1 MKPVFA
7 ALLGAVLIVPSVSF
21 PSLLHAQESPLTL
34 QDALSIARARAA
46 QVLAATGR
54 VEEARARLFPAG
66 RRFRD
71 NPVVELG
78 GGRRQAERTFTDY
91 ELAVSQGFE
100 PGARRR
106 ARVAGAQAAVEAAEA
121 GLEDTRRV
129 YLGEAVS
136 AFFRTVA
143 AQERSRLSAETVR
156 LTADLLKT
164 IERRYEMGEITALDL
179 NRARIAA
186 ARAQAEQSAAEGERL
201 GRTGDLR
208 ALLGLDPGE
217 GLSLTGALRE
227 LPAYELETLLARTAE
242 RADLQALAAETRE
255 AEAQALLG
263 EALARPDFALR
274 TGYQREEGADVVS
287 AGVAIS
293 LPLFQRGQEEI
304 AVGRARAASLR
315 TQLEARKRAGQAE
328 VRAAFEAY
336 RRRVQAVEE
345 LERTAL
351 PAIEDNQALAQRSFE
366 VGEINLGDLLLIRR
380 EILETRLFHLDLTL
394 EARLAAVELETRAG
408 VSR

>member
-1 MKPVFA
+1 MRSALA
-7 ALLGAVLIVPSVSF
+7 ALLGAVLMV
-21 PSLLHAQESPLTL
+21 PSLLFPSPSAAQESPLTL
-34 QDALSIARARAA
+34 QEALGLARARAA
-46 QVLAATGR
+46 RVIAATGR
-54 VEEARARLFPAG
+54 VEEARARLFPAA

-78 GGRRQAERTFTDY
+78 GGRRQAGKTFTDY
-91 ELAVSQGFE
+91 EMAVSQGFE
-100 PGARRR
+100 PAARRR
-106 ARVAGAQAAVEAAEA
+106 ARIAGAQAAVEAAEA

-129 YLGEAVS
+129 YLGEAVA

-143 AQERSRLSAETVR
+143 AQERSRLAAATVG
-156 LTADLLKT
+156 LTGDLLKT
-164 IERRYEMGEITALDL
+164 IERRHEMGEITALDL

-186 ARAQAEQSAAEGERL
+186 ARAQAEHSAAEGERL
-201 GRTGDLR
+201 GGAGDLR

-217 GLSLTGALRE
+217 ALSLTGALRE
-227 LPAYELETLLARTAE
+227 LPAYELGSLLARTAE
-242 RADLQALAAETRE
+242 RADLRALAAETRE

-274 TGYQREEGADVVS
+274 TGYQREEGAGVVS
-287 AGVAIS
+287 AGVAIG
-293 LPLFQRGQEEI
+293 LPLFQKGQEER
-304 AVGRARAASLR
+304 AVGQARAASLR
-315 TQLEARKRAGQAE
+315 AQLEARKRAGEAE
-328 VRAAFEAY
+328 VRAAFAAY
-336 RRRVQAVEE
+336 RRRTQAVEE

-380 EILETRLFHLDLTL
+380 EILETRLSHLNLMLD
-394 EARLAAVELETRAG
+394 ARLAAVELETRAG

>member
-7 ALLGAVLIVPSVSF
+7 ALLGAALVVPSVLF
-21 PSLLHAQESPLTL
+21 AQEGPLTL
-34 QDALSIARARAA
+34 QEALGIARARAA

-54 VEEARARLFPAG
+54 VEEARARLFPAAQ
-66 RRFRD
+66 RFRD
-71 NPVVELG
+71 NPVVEIG
-78 GGRRQAERTFTDY
+78 GGRRQAEKTFTDY

-100 PGARRR
+100 PAARRR

-121 GLEDTRRV
+121 GLEDTRRL
-129 YLGEAVS
+129 YLGEAVA

-143 AQERSRLSAETVR
+143 AQERSRLSAETVS
-156 LTADLLKT
+156 LTGDLLKT

-201 GRTGDLR
+201 GRAGDLR

-217 GLSLTGALRE
+217 SLSLTGALRE
-227 LPAYELETLLARTAE
+227 LPAYELDALLARAAE
-242 RADLQALAAETRE
+242 RTDLEALAAETRE
-255 AEAQALLG
+255 AEAQARLG

-293 LPLFQRGQEEI
+293 LPFFQRGQEER
-304 AVGRARAASLR
+304 AVGQARAASLR
-315 TQLEARKRAGQAE
+315 AQLEARRRASQAE

-366 VGEINLGDLLLIRR
+366 VGEIDLGDLLLIRR
-380 EILETRLFHLDLTL
+380 EILETRLSHLDLTL

>member
-1 MKPVFA
+1 MRPVFA
-7 ALLGAVLIVPSVSF
+7 ALLGAVLIVPSVLF
-21 PSLLHAQESPLTL
+21 PSVSFAQESPLTL
-34 QDALSIARARAA
+34 QDALGIARARAA
-46 QVLAATGR
+46 QVIAATGR
-54 VEEARARLFPAG
+54 VVEARARLFPAA

-71 NPVVELG
+71 NPVVEIG
-78 GGRRQAERTFTDY
+78 GGRRQADKTFTDY

-100 PGARRR
+100 PSARRR

-121 GLEDTRRV
+121 ELEDMRRV
-129 YLGEAVS
+129 YLGEAVA

-143 AQERSRLSAETVR
+143 ALERSRLSAESVR
-156 LTADLLKT
+156 LTGDLLKT

-201 GRTGDLR
+201 GLAGDLR
-208 ALLGLDPGE
+208 ALLGLDPG
-217 GLSLTGALRE
+217 GALSLTGTLRE
-227 LPAYELETLLARTAE
+227 LPAYELEALLAKTAE
-242 RADLQALAAETRE
+242 RTDLQALAAETRE

-287 AGVAIS
+287 AGIAIS

-304 AVGRARAASLR
+304 AVGQARAASLR
-315 TQLEARKRAGQAE
+315 AQLEARKRAGQAE
-328 VRAAFEAY
+328 VRAAFESY

-380 EILETRLFHLDLTL
+380 EILETRLSHLDLTL

-408 VSR
+408 VSQ